1 MPSGTAAGHVGLE
14 RRSSLCD
21 PKYSTALNGVQ
32 EDDGDPRLERM
43 TLTRDRV
50 EDTALDILTRFGLA
64 DLSMRRLAREL
75 DVQVGA
81 LYWHVKNKQEL
92 LVGVAARLLS
102 GLDGADGL
110 DDARQTGSSA
120 PGKAPPEEDH
130 APTMPRDQ
138 AAGRAA
144 VAGLAT
150 GIRSAL
156 VNVPDSA
163 EVVQVAQSLQP
174 DSLKPLNHLRA
185 MLELAGVANPG
196 WAQHLVMNH
205 VLGSIAAAQEAS
217 RLAAVDPTAA
227 AAPLGEEA
235 FGWGLQVILD
245 GLFGAVNPEV
255 RS

>member
-1 MPSGTAAGHVGLE
+1 
-14 RRSSLCD
+14 
-21 PKYSTALNGVQ
+21 
-32 EDDGDPRLERM
+32 M
-43 TLTRDRV
+43 TLTRDQV
-50 EDTALDILTRFGLA
+50 EDTALAILTRFGLA

-81 LYWHVKNKQEL
+81 LYWHVKSKQEL

-102 GLDGADGL
+102 GLDGAGGL
-110 DDARQTGSSA
+110 DGARQTGASV
-120 PGKAPPEEDH
+120 PGEAPPGGDH
-130 APTMPRDQ
+130 APTRPRDH

-144 VAGLAT
+144 VAGLAA

-174 DSLKPLNHLRA
+174 GALEPLNRLRS
-185 MLELAGVANPG
+185 MLESAGVTNPG

-205 VLGSIAAAQEAS
+205 VLGSIAATQEAA

-235 FGWGLQVILD
+235 FDWGLQVILD
-245 GLFGAVNPEV
+245 GLFGPVNPGA
-255 RS
+255 RP

>member
-1 MPSGTAAGHVGLE
+1 
-14 RRSSLCD
+14 
-21 PKYSTALNGVQ
+21 
-32 EDDGDPRLERM
+32 M
-43 TLTRDRV
+43 TLTRDQV
-50 EDTALDILTRFGLA
+50 EDTALAILTRFGLA

-81 LYWHVKNKQEL
+81 LYWHVKSKQEL

-102 GLDGADGL
+102 GLDGPDGL
-110 DDARQTGSSA
+110 ADLAGPAGPDDAGPPGPPA
-120 PGKAPPEEDH
+120 PQDAPPAGGRRAD
-130 APTMPRDQ
+130 PRDP

-174 DSLKPLNHLRA
+174 DALKPLNRLRSL
-185 MLELAGVANPG
+185 LESAGIAHPA

-205 VLGSIAAAQEAS
+205 VLGSIAAAQEAA
-217 RLAAVDPTAA
+217 RLAAVDPTAS
-227 AAPLGEEA
+227 AAPLGEDA
-235 FGWGLQVILD
+235 FEWGLQVILD
-245 GLFGAVNPEV
+245 GLFGTGPAAARP
-255 RS
+255 

>member
-92 LVGVAARLLS
+92 LVGVAARLLR
-102 GLDGADGL
+102 GLGAGTADSNG
-110 DDARQTGSSA
+110 AAA
-120 PGKAPPEEDH
+120 PE
-130 APTMPRDQ
+130 
-138 AAGRAA
+138 A
-144 VAGLAT
+144 VAHLAT

-156 VNVPDSA
+156 VSVPDSA

-174 DSLKPLNHLRA
+174 DALEPLNRLRSV
-185 MLELAGVANPG
+185 LERAGVENPV

-205 VLGSIAAAQEAS
+205 VLGSIAATQEAA
-217 RLAAVDPTAA
+217 RLAAVDPAA
-227 AAPLGEEA
+227 AAVPLDDDA
-235 FGWGLQVILD
+235 FDWGLRVILD
-245 GLFGAVNPEV
+245 GLFGTATSTAHP
-255 RS
+255 